1 MRKFCLLPSYIMKLY
16 VNECSMFITTVH
28 LLISWNLLREL
39 QTSIHALLAQQRHNS
54 IAFTTLGLKSKKK
67 PFRALVSQSRMRNS
81 MNTKICQRNPSKK
94 ETKRALLNILE
105 TEDSYMEPDKIMLK
119 FKDSKIESN
128 STISSIF
135 FVHLETLGLFLLY
148 NQHLPFSFF
157 PFFAYLFA
165 LHVQKLFKSSILVNI
180 LWRTELQSNSITS
193 FENDGGSSKRNFFLR
208 DTQKANA

>member
-1 MRKFCLLPSYIMKLY
+1 
-16 VNECSMFITTVH
+16 
-28 LLISWNLLREL
+28 
-39 QTSIHALLAQQRHNS
+39 
-54 IAFTTLGLKSKKK
+54 
-67 PFRALVSQSRMRNS
+67 

-105 TEDSYMEPDKIMLK
+105 TEDSYMEPDEIMLK
-119 FKDSKIESN
+119 FKHSKIESN

-157 PFFAYLFA
+157 LFLRIFLPFMCR
-165 LHVQKLFKSSILVNI
+165 KLFKSSILVNI
-180 LWRTELQSNSITS
+180 LWRIELQSNSITS

-208 DTQKANA
+208 DTQKANAQHRVMLLRTANTDPKHRKIFNANVVTLNSILISS